1 MKSGYVLRHLARM
14 PKQGDHEPWRV
25 PNRYLDEK
33 ATIDQESLED
43 GVLEYGRTV
52 PTKAAAAA

>member
-1 MKSGYVLRHLARM
+1 M
-14 PKQGDHEPWRV
+14 PKPRHPAPRGV